1 MVGVVLVA
9 ITGYRQGLIVGV
21 AGLVGFILG
30 GIAGLWVAPRVLEGW
45 DEGLGTTAAGIGIV
59 LGSALLAQVIAGVA
73 AGRLRERVTW
83 RPARVA
89 DAAGGSLA
97 SAAGL
102 LVGAWL
108 LASILV
114 PSFGPPVSGWVERSR
129 LLAAVDAAIPAD
141 AGQLLAGV
149 EGLLDSSGFPRVFQ
163 PFADE
168 LITPVDAPD
177 PAVADPV
184 VARSK
189 ASLVKVEGVA
199 PSCRAGLEGSGFV
212 YADGLVMTNAHV
224 VAGVSEPTVSVAGTG
239 PAVRATVVV
248 FDPTL
253 DVAVLRIPRLNAPSL
268 GFAAAP
274 AERGQDAVVA
284 GFPEDGPL
292 TATPAR
298 VRGTVRAVG
307 EDIYGERAA
316 AREVYALRAEV
327 RPGNSGGPLLD
338 AAGAVLGVVFAAS
351 TEDAETGYALTA
363 AAVQEAARAGL
374 SARAEVSRSRPRPD
388 PCGARRA
395 PSPRSGSLRP
405 PRPRPA

>member
-1 MVGVVLVA
+1 MEALSDLGGLDIALIAGIVLVA
-9 ITGYRQGLIVGV
+9 ITGYRQGLIVGA
-21 AGLVGFILG
+21 AGLVGFIVG
-30 GIAGLWVAPRVLEGW
+30 GIAGLWVAPRVLDGW

-97 SAAGL
+97 SVAGL
-102 LVGAWL
+102 LVGVWL

-114 PSFGPPVSGWVERSR
+114 QSFGPPVSGWVERSR

-141 AGQLLAGV
+141 ASQLLDGV
-149 EGLLDSSGFPRVFQ
+149 EGLLDSSGFPRVFE
-163 PFADE
+163 PFAGE
-168 LITPVDAPD
+168 LITPVDEPD

-224 VAGVSEPTVSVAGTG
+224 VAGVSEPTVSIAGTG
-239 PAVRATVVV
+239 RAVRATVVV
-248 FDPTL
+248 FDPSL

-298 VRGTVRAVG
+298 VRGSVRAVG

-374 SARAEVSRSRPRPD
+374 SARSEVSTG
-388 PCGARRA
+388 PCT
-395 PSPRSGSLRP
+395 
-405 PRPRPA
+405 

>member
-1 MVGVVLVA
+1 MGALSDLGGLDIVLIVGIVLVA
-9 ITGYRQGLIVGV
+9 ITGYRQGLIVGA
-21 AGLVGFILG
+21 AGLVGFVLG
-30 GIAGLWVAPRVLEGW
+30 GIAGLWAAPRVLEGW

-73 AGRLRERVTW
+73 AGRLRDRVTW
-83 RPARVA
+83 HPARVA

-97 SAAGL
+97 SVAGL
-102 LVGAWL
+102 LVGVWL

-114 PSFGPPVSGWVERSR
+114 QSFGPPVSGWVERSR

-141 AGQLLAGV
+141 AGQLLDGV

-189 ASLVKVEGVA
+189 TSLVKVEGVA

-224 VAGVSEPTVSVAGTG
+224 VAGVSEPTVSIAGTG

-298 VRGTVRAVG
+298 VRGSVRAVG

-374 SARAEVSRSRPRPD
+374 SARAKVSTG
-388 PCGARRA
+388 PCA
-395 PSPRSGSLRP
+395 
-405 PRPRPA
+405 

>member
-1 MVGVVLVA
+1 VGALSDLGWLDIVLVVGVVLVA
-9 ITGYRQGLIVGV
+9 ITGYRQGLIVGT
-21 AGLVGFILG
+21 AGLVGFIVG
-30 GIAGLWVAPRVLEGW
+30 GVAGLWVAPRVLDGW
-45 DEGLGTTAAGIGIV
+45 QEGLGTTAAGIAIV
-59 LGSALLAQVIAGVA
+59 LGSALLAQVIAGLA

-83 RPARVA
+83 HPARVA

-97 SAAGL
+97 SVAGL
-102 LVGAWL
+102 LIGVWL

-114 PSFGPPVSGWVERSR
+114 QSFGPPVSGWVERSR
-129 LLAAVDAAIPAD
+129 LLAAVDAAMPAD
-141 AGQLLAGV
+141 AGQLLDGV

-163 PFADE
+163 PFAGE
-168 LITPVDAPD
+168 LITPVDEPD
-177 PAVADPV
+177 PTVADPV
-184 VARSK
+184 VARSRT
-189 ASLVKVEGVA
+189 SLVKVEGVA
-199 PSCRAGLEGSGFV
+199 QSCREGLEGSGFV

-224 VAGVSEPTVSVAGTG
+224 VAGVSEPTVSIAGTG

-248 FDPTL
+248 FDPSL
-253 DVAVLRIPRLNAPSL
+253 DVAVLRIPRLNAPAL

-298 VRGTVRAVG
+298 VRGSVRAVG

-374 SARAEVSRSRPRPD
+374 SARAEVSTG
-388 PCGARRA
+388 PCA
-395 PSPRSGSLRP
+395 
-405 PRPRPA
+405 

>member
-1 MVGVVLVA
+1 MEALSELGGLDIVLIVGIVLVA
-9 ITGYRQGLIVGV
+9 ITGYRQGLIVGA
-21 AGLVGFILG
+21 AGLAGFILG
-30 GIAGLWVAPRVLEGW
+30 GIAGLWAAPRVLEGW

-59 LGSALLAQVIAGVA
+59 LGSALLAQVLAGVA

-83 RPARVA
+83 HPARVA

-97 SAAGL
+97 SVAGL
-102 LVGAWL
+102 LVGVWL

-114 PSFGPPVSGWVERSR
+114 QSFGPPVSGWVERSR

-141 AGQLLAGV
+141 AGQLLDGV

-163 PFADE
+163 PFAGE

-189 ASLVKVEGVA
+189 TSLVKVEGVA
-199 PSCRAGLEGSGFV
+199 RSCRAGLEGSGFV

-224 VAGVSEPTVSVAGTG
+224 VAGVSEPTVSIAGTG

-253 DVAVLRIPRLNAPSL
+253 DVAVLRIPRLNAPAL
-268 GFAAAP
+268 GFASTP

-298 VRGTVRAVG
+298 VRGSVRAIG
-307 EDIYGERAA
+307 EDIYGEQAA

-374 SARAEVSRSRPRPD
+374 SARSEVSTG
-388 PCGARRA
+388 PCA
-395 PSPRSGSLRP
+395 
-405 PRPRPA
+405 